1 MGEGKPQASG
11 NKRSISWVQ
20 ASPFLVLF
28 PRNYWGGGGGGGM
41 NIKQVLK
48 KVEIIIAFT
57 LYSLW
62 SPSRPHTGWTLSTKK
77 GKSKIGGELRK
88 KI

>member
-1 MGEGKPQASG
+1 
-11 NKRSISWVQ
+11 
-20 ASPFLVLF
+20 
-28 PRNYWGGGGGGGM
+28 M